1 VEEQYS
7 RKSHPHFSKE
17 AGRGLKI
24 KLALAQLE
32 STPAS
37 PKQNLEKIRE
47 TIASTKADLYIF
59 PELFLT
65 GYYLKDLHY
74 RYALSLDSPE
84 IEEVKRIACRHDVG
98 IIVGFAEK
106 TSYGFLY
113 NSALATSCENTMI
126 FRKRHL
132 PTFAVFEESRWFRPY
147 RGKFTLWNFQGVG
160 VGVAI
165 CYDIFFPEIF
175 RTYTLQGAQL
185 LVVISATPDQSIPLF
200 KTMVRARAL
209 ENTTYTAW
217 VNMVGVFDGLGFG
230 GASLLA
236 DPIGNI
242 VLELKKYREDVQVA
256 EIDLTKTSTIR
267 LRRPIIRDC
276 HIEDALQLIEA
287 YKKFENMT

>member
-1 VEEQYS
+1 M
-7 RKSHPHFSKE
+7 
-17 AGRGLKI
+17 KI

-32 STPAS
+32 PVPAS

-47 TIASTKADLYIF
+47 TVASVKADLYIF

-65 GYYLKDLHY
+65 GYYSKDLHY

-84 IEEVKRIACRHDVG
+84 IEEVRKIACKHDVG
-98 IIVGFAEK
+98 IIVGFAER
-106 TSYGFLY
+106 TRYGFLY
-113 NSALATSCENTMI
+113 NSALATSCESTKV

-132 PTFAVFEESRWFRPY
+132 PTFTVFEENRWFRPY
-147 RGKFTLWNFQGVG
+147 RGSFMLWGFRGVG

-175 RTYTLQGAQL
+175 RAYTLQGAQL
-185 LVVISATPDQSIPLF
+185 LVVISASPDQSVPLF
-200 KTMVRARAL
+200 HTMIRARAL
-209 ENTTYTAW
+209 ENTVYVAW

-236 DPIGNI
+236 DPLGNI
-242 VLELKKYREDVQVA
+242 ILELGKYREDVQTA
-256 EIDLTKTSTIR
+256 EIDLAKTSIIR

-276 HIEDALQLIEA
+276 YIEDALQLLEA